1 MHYLAVMTSLFIVV
15 QTRESNEKA
24 IELLR
29 RLIEKKDVKAG
40 PLAQELDPKTVI
52 LSFEDIHP
60 DIVSRIISDS
70 KQWCDD
76 VGFVFLVNKDSVH
89 TRVLLNGTVE
99 KESTTVIS
107 LLEL

>member
-1 MHYLAVMTSLFIVV
+1 MTSLFIIV

-29 RLIEKKDVKAG
+29 HLIEKKDVKAG
-40 PLAQELDPKTVI
+40 PLSQDLDPKTVI
-52 LSFEDIHP
+52 LSFQDIQA

-76 VGFVFLVNKDSVH
+76 MGFVFLVNKDSVH
-89 TRVLLNGTVE
+89 SRVLLQNGTVE
-99 KESTTVIS
+99 KESATVIS